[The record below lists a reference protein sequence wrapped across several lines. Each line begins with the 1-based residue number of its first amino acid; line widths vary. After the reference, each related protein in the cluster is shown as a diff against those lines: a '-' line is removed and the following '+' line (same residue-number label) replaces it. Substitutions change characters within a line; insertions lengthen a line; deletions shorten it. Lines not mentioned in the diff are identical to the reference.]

1 MFFHDSPKKCTII
14 IKTETGRINHQLMD
28 SRVVV
33 LNYLLWFGVVVTA
46 LDTCTLLHFVLKKST
61 KKLVESAYKMNSCFI
76 YFIKASLNE
85 ATEEKEVKIKG
96 EQLQ

>member
-1 MFFHDSPKKCTII
+1 M
-14 IKTETGRINHQLMD
+14 
-28 SRVVV
+28 
-33 LNYLLWFGVVVTA
+33 
-46 LDTCTLLHFVLKKST
+46 LKKST